1 MHGLALVEHLHTI
14 LCELPRVL
22 EQQLVRRHALRR
34 DVPARARQCMHPS
47 QRTHALDVGD
57 DVIQAPCAALLE
69 QPLKSLLGV
78 LRQVVRCIMW

>member
-1 MHGLALVEHLHTI
+1 MLNIFTPSCVNCREYLNSSLSAVMLSDEMSLH
-14 LCELPRVL
+14 
-22 EQQLVRRHALRR
+22 
-34 DVPARARQCMHPS
+34 VPVKCMHPS